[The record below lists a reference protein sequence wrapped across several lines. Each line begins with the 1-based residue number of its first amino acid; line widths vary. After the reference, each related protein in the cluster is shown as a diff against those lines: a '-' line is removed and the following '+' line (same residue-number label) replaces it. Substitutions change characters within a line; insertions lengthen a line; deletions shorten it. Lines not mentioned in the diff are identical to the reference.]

1 MDIRCYVGC
10 ILIFGDEIRFSL
22 DLSLDLWMDIS
33 YCHVSCLLFKFTSR
47 KMPNVWNFATR
58 LVLYCALIVEDLF

>member
-1 MDIRCYVGC
+1 MDIRCYAGC
-10 ILIFGDEIRFSL
+10 ILIFGAEIRFSL
-22 DLSLDLWMDIS
+22 DLSLDFWMDIP
-33 YCHVSCLLFKFTSR
+33 YCHVSCLLLKFTSR